1 MHKKFTFLVV
11 LTILLINV
19 SCSNKKQDNSGFDVK
34 FQTINGDDCH
44 NCFGKLIVSKGSLVD
59 TVKGGQWGKTVDY
72 QTFNINS
79 KEHLF
84 TSFSF
89 SYPMGE
95 RCNQY
100 KIYSLESSSFMKKL
114 FEKVITEYKEN
125 NLTENGISIN
135 YIISR
140 EIKVNLKDSIGFF
153 TKMKVNKCPEIEG
166 EDCETIFEDTSLEYY
181 TY

>member
-1 MHKKFTFLVV
+1 MHKKYISLVI
-11 LTILLINV
+11 LTLLVINF
-19 SCSNKKQDNSGFDVK
+19 SCSNKKQDNAGFDVK
-34 FQTINGDDCH
+34 IETIKGEDCH
-44 NCFGKLIVSKGSLVD
+44 NCFGKLVVSKGSLND
-59 TVKGGQWGKTVDY
+59 TIKDGQWGRVVDF

-79 KEHLF
+79 KEYLF
-84 TSFSF
+84 TSFSY

-95 RCNQY
+95 RCNEY

-125 NLTENGISIN
+125 NLTENGMSIN

-140 EIKVNLKDSIGFF
+140 EIKVSLKDSIGFF
-153 TKMKVNKCPEIEG
+153 IKMKVKKCPEIEG
-166 EDCETIFEDTSLEYY
+166 ENCEDILEDTSLEYY

>member
-1 MHKKFTFLVV
+1 MHKKHIYLVV
-11 LTILLINV
+11 LTLLLINF
-19 SCSNKKQDNSGFDVK
+19 SCSHKKQDNSGFDLK
-34 FQTINGDDCH
+34 FETITGDDCH
-44 NCFGKLIVSKGSLVD
+44 NCFGKLVVRKGSLVD
-59 TVKGGQWGKTVDY
+59 TIKGGQWGKNVNY
-72 QTFNINS
+72 QTFKINF
-79 KEHLF
+79 KEYLF
-84 TSFSF
+84 TSFSY

-95 RCNQY
+95 RCSEY

-135 YIISR
+135 YLVSR

-153 TKMKVNKCPEIEG
+153 VKMKVKKCPEIEG
-166 EDCETIFEDTSLEYY
+166 QDCETIVEDTSIEYY

>member
-1 MHKKFTFLVV
+1 MYKKLTFLVV
-11 LTILLINV
+11 LALLVINS
-19 SCSNKKQDNSGFDVK
+19 SCSNKKQDNSDFEVK
-34 FQTINGDDCH
+34 FETITGDDCH
-44 NCFGKLIVSKGSLVD
+44 NCFGKLVVSKGRLVD
-59 TVKGGQWGKTVDY
+59 TIKGGQWGKNVDY
-72 QTFNINS
+72 QTFNIKS
-79 KEHLF
+79 KEYLF
-84 TSFSF
+84 TSFSY

-95 RCNQY
+95 RCNEY
-100 KIYSLESSSFMKKL
+100 KIYSLESSTFMKKL
-114 FEKVITEYKEN
+114 FGKVITEYKEN

>member
-1 MHKKFTFLVV
+1 MLKYLTPIVA
-11 LTILLINV
+11 LTIMILYF
-19 SCSNKKQDNSGFDVK
+19 SCYNKKQDNSGFDVK

-44 NCFGKLIVSKGSLVD
+44 NCFGKLVVSKGSLID
-59 TVKGGQWGKTVDY
+59 TIKGGQWGKCVEY
-72 QTFNINS
+72 HKFNIKS
-79 KEHLF
+79 KEYLF
-84 TSFSF
+84 TSFSY

-95 RCNQY
+95 RCNEY

-140 EIKVNLKDSIGFF
+140 EIKVSLKDSIGFF
-153 TKMKVNKCPEIEG
+153 IKMKVKKCPEIEG
-166 EDCETIFEDTSLEYY
+166 VNCEDILEDINLEYY

>member
-1 MHKKFTFLVV
+1 MHKKFTFLV
-11 LTILLINV
+11 ILALLVINY
-19 SCSNKKQDNSGFDVK
+19 SCSNKKEDNSGFDVK
-34 FQTINGDDCH
+34 FKTIKGDDCH
-44 NCFGKLIVSKGSLVD
+44 NCFGKLVVSKGSLVD
-59 TVKGGQWGKTVDY
+59 TIKGGQWGKNVDY
-72 QTFNINS
+72 QTFKINS
-79 KEHLF
+79 KEYLF
-84 TSFSF
+84 TSFSY

-95 RCNQY
+95 RCNEY

-125 NLTENGISIN
+125 NISENGIPTN

-140 EIKVNLKDSIGFF
+140 EIKASLKDSIGFF
-153 TKMKVNKCPEIEG
+153 IKMKVKKCPEIEG

>member
-1 MHKKFTFLVV
+1 MHKKFTFLVILV
-11 LTILLINV
+11 LLVINS
-19 SCSNKKQDNSGFDVK
+19 SCSNKKPENSAFDVK

-44 NCFGKLIVSKGSLVD
+44 NCFGKLVVSKGSLVD
-59 TVKGGQWGKTVDY
+59 TIKGGQWGKNVDY

-79 KEHLF
+79 KEYLF
-84 TSFSF
+84 TSFTY

-95 RCNQY
+95 RCNEY

-114 FEKVITEYKEN
+114 FEKAITEYKEN
-125 NLTENGISIN
+125 NLTENRISVN

-140 EIKVNLKDSIGFF
+140 EIKVSLKDSIGFF
-153 TKMKVNKCPEIEG
+153 VKMKVKKCPEIEG

>member
-1 MHKKFTFLVV
+1 MLKYLTPIVAFTIMI
-11 LTILLINV
+11 TCS

-34 FQTINGDDCH
+34 FETIKGDDCH
-44 NCFGKLIVSKGSLVD
+44 NCFGKLVVSKGSLVD
-59 TVKGGQWGKTVDY
+59 TIKGGQWGKNVDY
-72 QTFNINS
+72 QTIKINS
-79 KEHLF
+79 KEYLF
-84 TSFSF
+84 TRFSY

-95 RCNQY
+95 RCNEY

-114 FEKVITEYKEN
+114 FEKAITEYKEN
-125 NLTENGISIN
+125 NQTENGISIN

-153 TKMKVNKCPEIEG
+153 IKMKVKKCPEIEG

>member
-1 MHKKFTFLVV
+1 MNKKFAYLVV
-11 LTILLINV
+11 LTLLLINF
-19 SCSNKKQDNSGFDVK
+19 SCSNKKQDNSSYAVK
-34 FQTINGDDCH
+34 LETIKGNDCH
-44 NCFGKLIVSKGSLVD
+44 NCFGKLVVSKGSLVD
-59 TVKGGQWGKTVDY
+59 TIKGGQWGKSVDY

-79 KEHLF
+79 KEYLF
-84 TSFSF
+84 TSFSY

-95 RCNQY
+95 RCNEY

-114 FEKVITEYKEN
+114 FEKAITEYKEN
-125 NLTENGISIN
+125 NQTENGISIN

-153 TKMKVNKCPEIEG
+153 IKMKVKKCPEIEG
-166 EDCETIFEDTSLEYY
+166 VDCETIFEDTSLEYY